1 MHVGEVQLDGPDE
14 PEILEREQGGEIDFD
29 QESVVDQEQEIFHD
43 SGTEYYGKPGEEF
56 PEAEWDLEEGD
67 CYEGEENLSPFL
79 LF

>member
-14 PEILEREQGGEIDFD
+14 PEILEGEQGGDIDFVP
-29 QESVVDQEQEIFHD
+29 ESVVEQEQEIFHEA
-43 SGTEYYGKPGEEF
+43 GYYGEF
-56 PEAEWDLEEGD
+56 PEDEWDMEEGD